1 MNIKVLKEDLMQNE
15 KPFRDDL
22 EKQVPEL
29 LHSYL
34 LSDLLT
40 SKEVISMVCA
50 DIYKLLRMVLLIY

>member
-1 MNIKVLKEDLMQNE
+1 MQNE

-29 LHSYL
+29 LHSDL

-50 DIYKLLRMVLLIY
+50 DIYKLLSMVLLIY